1 MNSNLIQK
9 NKFINFF
16 SILIYLFPL
25 SIIIGNF
32 YSNLV
37 VSISSFFFLI
47 YSITKQKENL
57 NNNFFKFFLIF
68 WFLIVFRSLF
78 SSEILFSFKSSFF
91 FIRYALFCLLI
102 KFLIINN
109 KFFLTKFFKINL
121 ILLIFIS
128 LDALIQF
135 YFGKNLFG
143 ILASQIENNRISGVF
158 GKELILGSFITK
170 VAFILFA
177 INYFKKRN
185 YYNFFLIAFF
195 FTIIFITGERASFF
209 LFAIGIFYSFI
220 FIKDKKIYIFFLI
233 TSLIVL
239 GAIIVN
245 KDTLKKRMLTQTY
258 EQIYSGNNNNNNA
271 QRKLFLFSEGHQVLI
286 LNSLNMFYQNPI
298 LGIGTNLYRFE
309 CEKEKYFI
317 SGKYYPNFGSG
328 KNLINHCNTHPH
340 NYYVQILAETGII
353 GGFFLFFALIKFVD
367 YSIRNFYTQ
376 IKRKKY
382 IGQYEVFISSA
393 MLINLWPFITTGN
406 FFGSSAANL
415 FWLPVGFFLASIE
428 SSKKKKF
435 KNKNHR

>member
-1 MNSNLIQK
+1 
-9 NKFINFF
+9 
-16 SILIYLFPL
+16 
-25 SIIIGNF
+25 
-32 YSNLV
+32 
-37 VSISSFFFLI
+37 
-47 YSITKQKENL
+47 
-57 NNNFFKFFLIF
+57 
-68 WFLIVFRSLF
+68 
-78 SSEILFSFKSSFF
+78 
-91 FIRYALFCLLI
+91 
-102 KFLIINN
+102 
-109 KFFLTKFFKINL
+109 
-121 ILLIFIS
+121 LIFIS

-170 VAFILFA
+170 LAFILFA

-233 TSLIVL
+233 TSLIVIV
-239 GAIIVN
+239 AIIVN
-245 KDTLKKRMLTQTY
+245 KDTIKKRMLTQTY
-258 EQIYSGNNNNNNA
+258 EQIYSGNNNNNA

-353 GGFFLFFALIKFVD
+353 GGFFLFFALIKFVNH
-367 YSIRNFYTQ
+367 SIRNFYTQ

-382 IGQYEVFISSA
+382 IDQYEVFISSA